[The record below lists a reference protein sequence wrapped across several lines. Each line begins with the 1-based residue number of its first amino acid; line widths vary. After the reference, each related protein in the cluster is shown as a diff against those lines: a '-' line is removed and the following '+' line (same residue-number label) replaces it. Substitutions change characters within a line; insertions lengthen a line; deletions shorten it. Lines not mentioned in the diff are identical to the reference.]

1 MSKGNPAERL
11 EDELDLAKAR
21 GRWLSDDEQ
30 ADLDREADAVA
41 LQLEA
46 KQRRDRKLMILTGV
60 CLLIP
65 PLWPLALGLTLFLLY
80 PDTMARL
87 GLAAAIT
94 FLVGG
99 LLLAGVLGLA
109 MVWLVQLAVL
119 ISRAVLIRSVDQ
131 ICWDQF
137 LDFTTVMPTGARAIK
152 ASLMC

>member
-1 MSKGNPAERL
+1 MSNRTPAEQL
-11 EDELDLAKAR
+11 EAELDRAKAR

-30 ADLDREADAVA
+30 AVLDREANAEA
-41 LQLEA
+41 LLVEA
-46 KQRRDRKLMILTGV
+46 KQQRDRKMMILAGV

-65 PLWPLALGLTLFLLY
+65 PLWPVALGLTLFLLY

-109 MVWLVQLAVL
+109 MVWLIQWL
-119 ISRAVLIRSVDQ
+119 
-131 ICWDQF
+131 F
-137 LDFTTVMPTGARAIK
+137 
-152 ASLMC
+152 

>member
-11 EDELDLAKAR
+11 EDELDRAKAR

-30 ADLDREADAVA
+30 AEFDREADAVA
-41 LQLEA
+41 LQLEG

-65 PLWPLALGLTLFLLY
+65 PLWPVALGLTLFLLY
-80 PDTMARL
+80 PDTMARI

-109 MVWLVQLAVL
+109 MVWLIQLL
-119 ISRAVLIRSVDQ
+119 
-131 ICWDQF
+131 F
-137 LDFTTVMPTGARAIK
+137 
-152 ASLMC
+152 

>member
-1 MSKGNPAERL
+1 MSNRTPAEQL
-11 EDELDLAKAR
+11 EAELDRAKAR

-30 ADLDREADAVA
+30 AVLDREANAEA
-41 LQLEA
+41 LLVEA
-46 KQRRDRKLMILTGV
+46 KQQRDRKLMILTGV

-65 PLWPLALGLTLFLLY
+65 PLWPVALGLTLFLLY

-109 MVWLVQLAVL
+109 MVWLIQLL
-119 ISRAVLIRSVDQ
+119 
-131 ICWDQF
+131 F
-137 LDFTTVMPTGARAIK
+137 
-152 ASLMC
+152 

>member
-11 EDELDLAKAR
+11 EDELDRAKAR

-30 ADLDREADAVA
+30 AELDREADAVA
-41 LQLEA
+41 LQVEA

-87 GLAAAIT
+87 GLADS
-94 FLVGG
+94 V
-99 LLLAGVLGLA
+99 
-109 MVWLVQLAVL
+109 
-119 ISRAVLIRSVDQ
+119 AVLIRALNRSV
-131 ICWDQF
+131 
-137 LDFTTVMPTGARAIK
+137 
-152 ASLMC
+152 S

>member
-11 EDELDLAKAR
+11 EDELDRAKAR
-21 GRWLSDDEQ
+21 GRWLSDDEK

-41 LQLEA
+41 LQVEA

-80 PDTMARL
+80 PDTMTRL
-87 GLAAAIT
+87 GLAAAVT

-109 MVWLVQLAVL
+109 MVWLVQLL
-119 ISRAVLIRSVDQ
+119 
-131 ICWDQF
+131 F
-137 LDFTTVMPTGARAIK
+137 
-152 ASLMC
+152 

>member
-1 MSKGNPAERL
+1 MSNRTPPEQL
-11 EDELDLAKAR
+11 EAELDRAKAR

-30 ADLDREADAVA
+30 AVLDREANAEA
-41 LQLEA
+41 LLVEA
-46 KQRRDRKLMILTGV
+46 KQQRDRKLMILTGV

-65 PLWPLALGLTLFLLY
+65 PLWPVALGLTLFLLY

-109 MVWLVQLAVL
+109 MVWLIQLL
-119 ISRAVLIRSVDQ
+119 
-131 ICWDQF
+131 F
-137 LDFTTVMPTGARAIK
+137 
-152 ASLMC
+152 